1 MLTHRLKILTSMI
14 IALIL
19 VQGYTFFS
27 QNPAVIPTQAENI
40 KGLLSNLKFN
50 PSSLTRLFTLNFAD
64 SPLTNPPTSPVNNN
78 PFNYPTSDPN
88 RPTPGDTGLINQ
100 TPTPYHLQPTTS
112 SPPDDELVDFP
123 VEDNDINNIPV
134 APTNP
139 PKPTNKPKPTKLPK
153 STKVPT
159 PPPVTTSVRPGSSL
173 AEIFADVS
181 KRECIPA
188 ALLYAFQTQ
197 ETGPWWPI
205 NTASS
210 KVKIYNKYGWWL
222 DGTGNSCTG
231 MGYHTATGVVPSDAA
246 DAGTVCQ
253 NALGGYDQGIMGI
266 LQISQ
271 DEENAAKK
279 YITSVISGNI
289 DRRVLF
295 DNAVIFAIITKN
307 RLGDPPTNC
316 SDWPDDAIRTAA
328 EKHYGACSD
337 NYCENILKYYREY
350 R

>member
-1 MLTHRLKILTSMI
+1 MLTHRLKILASI
-14 IALIL
+14 LIALIL
-19 VQGYTFFS
+19 VEGYTYFS
-27 QNPAVIPTQAENI
+27 QNPTVIPIQVENI

-50 PSSLTRLFTLNFAD
+50 PGSLTRLFTLQFSDNNNLAQINP
-64 SPLTNPPTSPVNNN
+64 SGPTGMNGINNGLPPVYVPPTKTIKP
-78 PFNYPTSDPN
+78 
-88 RPTPGDTGLINQ
+88 TGLINQ
-100 TPTPYHLQPTTS
+100 TPTSVQQT
-112 SPPDDELVDFP
+112 PDNELVDFP
-123 VEDNDINNIPV
+123 VEDNDINNIPG
-134 APTNP
+134 APTNTP
-139 PKPTNKPKPTKLPK
+139 RPTNKPKPTATPK
-153 STKVPT
+153 PQAI
-159 PPPVTTSVRPGSSL
+159 TSAQRPGNTL
-173 AEIFADVS
+173 TEIFNDVQ

-205 NTASS
+205 DSSSS
-210 KVKIYNKYGWWL
+210 KVKIYNKYGWWT

-231 MGYHTATGVVPSDAA
+231 MGYHTQTGIVPADAS

-253 NALGGYDQGIMGI
+253 NPIPSGADQGIMGI

-271 DEENAAKK
+271 EEQDAALK
-279 YITSVISGNI
+279 YMTGIIKGNI

-295 DNAVIFAIITKN
+295 DNTVIFAIITKN

-316 SDWPDDAIRTAA
+316 SDWPEDAIREAA